1 MPRRLVAT
9 EMLDIVASLSR
20 ALVSTET
27 VLLHQSTVV
36 STEVVREHEEGLAL
50 WLHSRAFLSRSKD
63 DTRVQ
68 SYRSLVLVRLRRD
81 SACTVAMVPEPDGR
95 TG

>member
-1 MPRRLVAT
+1 
-9 EMLDIVASLSR
+9 MLDIVASLSR

-50 WLHSRAFLSRSKD
+50 WLHSRAFSPRSKD

-81 SACTVAMVPEPDGR
+81 SACAVAMVPEPDGR

>member
-1 MPRRLVAT
+1 M
-9 EMLDIVASLSR
+9 
-20 ALVSTET
+20 
-27 VLLHQSTVV
+27 LLHQSTVV

-50 WLHSRAFLSRSKD
+50 WLHSRAFLPRSKD